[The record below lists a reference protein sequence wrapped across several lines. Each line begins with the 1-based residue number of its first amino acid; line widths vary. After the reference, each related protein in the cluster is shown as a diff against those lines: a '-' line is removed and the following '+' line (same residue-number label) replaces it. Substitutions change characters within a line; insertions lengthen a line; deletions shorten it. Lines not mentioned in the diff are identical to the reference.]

1 MTTWRGKMH
10 LILIIISGILTITAM
25 VFMFFRLRSVEGWSG
40 FAIYSLIAAIVSL
53 ILVLVS
59 GIFITSNYMGLIERF
74 MVSSYQIFYFVFGLM
89 VYLRN

>member
-1 MTTWRGKMH
+1 MH

-74 MVSSYQIFYFVFGLM
+74 MVSSYQIFYFVFDLM